1 MSRFYLKHFLTCVT
15 LGGEMRVAMK
25 MGDLCTGAH
34 RLEWKN
40 TGEDK
45 TRGNKI
51 QSLPPTPPPRS
62 LGKHQ
67 KGETHPGSAG
77 LSSQWPRVFL
87 GLPISHWSLCPLK
100 DSEEEDDGEAEYELP
115 PCKSLPLKMVPAS
128 PPLLDKNELYLDRS
142 IIPGPPKP
150 VPQPASALFPQLL
163 SALSLQKAAGEGD
176 RFGRKDLAASGST
189 DLAGE
194 DDNEEAIYLEPSP
207 ASSTNQALGFQ
218 APPPATMFPR
228 PTITPR
234 SAYKPASVCQETQ
247 SGTADMGYN
256 AGRNP
261 LTRNIPADEEA
272 SMLSQPWY
280 SAHCDR
286 HTVENALLQVQKD
299 GTYTVRPSSD
309 PQGWKPFTLAVF
321 FHNHVYNIPIRWLD
335 AKRQYALGR
344 ESKSYEKLF
353 PNVAAMIQHFSEH
366 PLLLVN
372 RHTGDRHHTCLL
384 FPTKSRLPQ

>member
-1 MSRFYLKHFLTCVT
+1 MPAGRPETDPGISSASLPGSHTLPLTPGSLRL
-15 LGGEMRVAMK
+15 LGEEGE
-25 MGDLCTGAH
+25 TGSQFQA
-34 RLEWKN
+34 
-40 TGEDK
+40 
-45 TRGNKI
+45 GNKAMG
-51 QSLPPTPPPRS
+51 
-62 LGKHQ
+62 GKG
-67 KGETHPGSAG
+67 KGGG
-77 LSSQWPRVFL
+77 
-87 GLPISHWSLCPLK
+87 
-100 DSEEEDDGEAEYELP
+100 
-115 PCKSLPLKMVPAS
+115 PAS
-128 PPLLDKNELYLDRS
+128 PWKLLAPKPGGTPSRPAPLPAITEVIWDRS

-150 VPQPASALFPQLL
+150 VPQPASLL

>member
-67 KGETHPGSAG
+67 KGETHPVSPSWREEALIPSSSGSAG

-247 SGTADMGYN
+247 S
-256 AGRNP
+256 
-261 LTRNIPADEEA
+261 
-272 SMLSQPWY
+272 
-280 SAHCDR
+280 
-286 HTVENALLQVQKD
+286 D